1 MDTTERPIIKM
12 KDKSITRWT
21 GARTASVTISNE
33 TQIIEDFDNV
43 LSSLGFWMQEWK
55 QLHDQTEDIMNE
67 SNARGWSW
75 IEHLEHMLA
84 MCDDIGKF
92 LEAHLEGGLPKC
104 FGPGGR
110 S

>member
-1 MDTTERPIIKM
+1 MGL
-12 KDKSITRWT
+12 KS
-21 GARTASVTISNE
+21 
-33 TQIIEDFDNV
+33 V

-75 IEHLEHMLA
+75 IEHLEHISD